1 MAEPLLSK
9 GKADAISNGIFLICL
24 GILLYSSERW
34 WPGILLAI
42 WASLALRQ
50 YLTGRIFDLAVSSFI
65 LLGLFLATAF
75 EISWSTLMPVLFVIG
90 GIYLVLREYYFA
102 ESPEEVVDPYTLKKE
117 IKKEIKAEI
126 EKEKLDD
133 K

>member
-9 GKADAISNGIFLICL
+9 GKADAIANGVFLICL

-42 WASLALRQ
+42 WGSLAVRQ
-50 YLTGRIFDLAVSSFI
+50 YLTGRIFDFAISSFI
-65 LLGLFLATAF
+65 LLGLFLATIF
-75 EISWSTLMPVLFVIG
+75 QISWSTLMPLLFVIG
-90 GIYLVLREYYFA
+90 GVYLVVREYWFT
-102 ESPEEVVDPYTLKKE
+102 ESIEQEGSRALKKE
-117 IKKEIKAEI
+117 IKEEIKTEI
-126 EKEKLDD
+126 EKEKMDD